1 MTGNF
6 TTKDILRWT
15 GIILD
20 PDNEII
26 PGIISQPDQ
35 YKKLFIEDLAENLYG
50 EMRRTIKMTEFS
62 LLEPSGRDLW
72 YDYAAGIP
80 AKLQSLGL
88 MIRQAS
94 DFYRTCIITDEEIE
108 KLAAIDNDKYSG
120 KKELFFT
127 NIQGQGK
134 SFFRKLNFLIPP
146 QLKKTGFEII
156 RREEGPPVNPAT
168 IRKLARAIHSRYL
181 QEMRN
186 RESGETAT
194 VYPGDAGNRYLMDF
208 DQLPDEIKYSN
219 TDSAHHIATKLLAIG
234 YRIKPLQE
242 GFDTFT
248 LHLDDDEIETMAK
261 IEHIRWNWD
270 KRLNGWIYGNVK
282 DNRNKVHPGLIPYED
297 LSESEKEKDREL
309 VRLIPALLQDI
320 GYTAYPVIPDSI
332 RNLSYAIKPQSIIH
346 KLLNET
352 RKLNGEIRVMSSE
365 NPAIEEKVSIIN
377 NKIEEII
384 LEVQGN
390 YSYARH
396 IQETFLPEDLFIR
409 ECFPDSFV
417 LFRPRDI
424 VSGDFYFFS
433 RQNNKLIFVAADCT
447 GHGIPGA
454 LLSTLGYGLIDQAV
468 NEKKLTSPP
477 EILDHLYSKVHK
489 FLRRNEDQGAL
500 FDDMDIAVCTFDE
513 KTRILAYAG
522 VTNPVYLIHNGR
534 LTDYPAKNYITN
546 CKDITAYKFESEDIQ
561 TVKGDTIYIFS
572 DGYPDQFGGKRH
584 KKYQRGRF
592 RSLLLSIQDL
602 PMAEQRDRLYEE
614 IERWREEN
622 DEDQTDDILVI
633 GIKI

>member
-1 MTGNF
+1 MAGNF
-6 TTKDILRWT
+6 TANDILGWT

-26 PGIISQPDQ
+26 PVIISQPDQ

-50 EMRRTIKMTEFS
+50 DMQRIIRIKEFN
-62 LLEPSGRDLW
+62 LLEPSGRANW

-88 MIRQAS
+88 MIRLAT

-108 KLAAIDNDKYSG
+108 KLAAIDNDVYSG
-120 KKELFFT
+120 KKELLFT
-127 NIQGQGK
+127 KIQGHGI
-134 SFFRKLNFLIPP
+134 SYFRKLNFLIPP
-146 QLKKTGFEII
+146 QLKKAGFEII
-156 RREEGPPVNPAT
+156 RTEEGQTVNPAT

-181 QEMRN
+181 KEMRN

-208 DQLPDEIKYSN
+208 DQLPEEIKYSN

-242 GFDTFT
+242 GFAAFT
-248 LHLDDDEIETMAK
+248 LHLDDEEIETMAK
-261 IEHIRWNWD
+261 IEHIRWSWD
-270 KRLNGWIYGNVK
+270 KRLNGWVYGNEK

-320 GYTAYPVIPDSI
+320 GYTVYPVIPDSI
-332 RNLSYAIKPQSIIH
+332 RNLSYAIKPLSIIH

-352 RKLNGEIRVMSSE
+352 RKLNGEIRMMSSE
-365 NPAIEEKVSIIN
+365 HPAIEEKVSIIN
-377 NKIEEII
+377 NKIEETI

-396 IQETFLPEDLFIR
+396 IQKTFLPEDLFIR

-433 RQNNKLIFVAADCT
+433 RQNNKLIFAAADCT

-454 LLSTLGYGLIDQAV
+454 ILSTLGYGLIDQAV

-477 EILDHLYSKVHK
+477 EILTHLYTKVHK

-500 FDDMDIAVCTFDE
+500 PDDMDIAVCTFDE

-522 VTNPVYLIHNGR
+522 VTNPVYLISNGR
-534 LTDYPAKNYITN
+534 LTNYQAKNYLTN
-546 CKDITAYKFESEDIQ
+546 CSDITTYKFESEEIQ
-561 TVKGDTIYIFS
+561 TEKGDTIYIFS
-572 DGYPDQFGGKRH
+572 DGFPDQFGGRMH
-584 KKYQRGRF
+584 KKYQRVRF

-622 DEDQTDDILVI
+622 NEDQTDDILVI